1 MQRLLD
7 KLSLVSRSLEAY
19 YASGHRGAVA
29 RSKRE
34 IDDFFMMITFSEMMG
49 IPNPY
54 EFYTLELLP
63 ELMPKFHAWH
73 QRVGLNESPFENFPC
88 ACC

>member
-1 MQRLLD
+1 M
-7 KLSLVSRSLEAY
+7 KLVSKFVALSKGLEEY
-19 YASGHRGAVA
+19 YASSYRGVLAK
-29 RSKRE
+29 SQRE
-34 IDDFFMMITFSEMMG
+34 IDDFFMIITFSEMMG

-54 EFYTLELLP
+54 ELYTLELLP

-73 QRVGLNESPFENFPC
+73 KRVGFNESPFENFPC